1 MFDMKDKQTAEHE
14 KLVFNTKNFVRW
26 FTSLDV
32 EKDVSFDYKQIKY
45 RELMRKNNE
54 VQLT

>member
-1 MFDMKDKQTAEHE
+1 MKDKQTAEHE